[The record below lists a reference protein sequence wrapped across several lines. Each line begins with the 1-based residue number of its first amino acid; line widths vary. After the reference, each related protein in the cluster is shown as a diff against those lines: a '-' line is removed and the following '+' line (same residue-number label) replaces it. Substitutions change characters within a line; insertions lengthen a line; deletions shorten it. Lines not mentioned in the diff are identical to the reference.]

1 MSWFLLLP
9 LWFSTNVLAYILAPV
24 LPAFASLRFGAT
36 DNGNAVGIEPRL
48 PDWLSWFMTPDN
60 SLLGDATY
68 KELNDGGYWS
78 QVRWL
83 WRNPAVGF
91 ESNMLS
97 CYIPPTSIPV
107 IYGDPYIKDGHPA
120 TAGYCFVKLNG
131 YWSLTYIKQIASR
144 CLYVSLGWQLKT
156 YAEDPSRVKKEPIA
170 RYALTIRFPTFYR

>member
-1 MSWFLLLP
+1 MIWFLLIP

-68 KELNDGGYWS
+68 KELNDSGYWS

-83 WRNPAVGF
+83 WRNPCVGF
-91 ESNMLS
+91 EASVLS
-97 CYIPPTSIPV
+97 AQLGTFVHLIAW
-107 IYGDPYIKDGHPA
+107 GDPQVHDAPEGKE
-120 TAGYCFVKLNG
+120 GYCFVRIGN
-131 YWSLTYIKQIASR
+131 YWNLVYIKRFGNR
-144 CLYVSLGWQLKT
+144 CLKLDLGWQLKT
-156 YAEDPSRVKKEPIA
+156 FAEGHPLEPTA
-170 RYALTIRFPTFYR
+170 RYAASIRLPLFIR